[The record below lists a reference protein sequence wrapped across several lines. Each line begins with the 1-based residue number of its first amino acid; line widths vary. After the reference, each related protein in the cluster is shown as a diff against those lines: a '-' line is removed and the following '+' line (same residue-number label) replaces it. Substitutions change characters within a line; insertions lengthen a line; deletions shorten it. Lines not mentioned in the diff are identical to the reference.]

1 VHAGGVRREQVETPT
16 AVGLATKRL
25 SATDADRLGKFFE
38 LLRADQD
45 STRFFHPHPLTKA
58 FAASLCAR
66 QSASLDCYYITQ
78 YQGRISAYSM
88 LRGWDEGY
96 DTPSFGGCTHP
107 GLRGA
112 GLGQWLLAHAIAQSR
127 AAGARTLRLTVDKE
141 NLRALRIYRKFG
153 FLFSDKNEQELIGL
167 LDLDS
172 AILCSARGPDIAKLD
187 AWLEGEQ
194 GKSLGGTP

>member
-1 VHAGGVRREQVETPT
+1 MHPGGVRTKQVETAT
-16 AVGLATKRL
+16 VAGLATKRL
-25 SATDADRLGKFFE
+25 SAADADRLGRFFE

-66 QSASLDCYYITQ
+66 PSAGLDRYYITQ
-78 YQGRISAYSM
+78 YQGRIAAYSM

-112 GLGQWLLAHAIAQSR
+112 GLGQLLLAHAIGCERVWLFADVAESEMSELAVGAQVAARVLAYPGR
-127 AAGARTLRLTVDKE
+127 AFRGMVEWISATLDP
-141 NLRALRIYRKFG
+141 A
-153 FLFSDKNEQELIGL
+153 ELP
-167 LDLDS
+167 
-172 AILCSARGPDIAKLD
+172 RGHRRD
-187 AWLEGEQ
+187 G
-194 GKSLGGTP
+194 SLQN